1 MWPLERFLEI
11 YQVKPLSKVKVLHVY
26 RTYFPD
32 PAGGVQEVIKQLA
45 SCTIRHGVESRIF
58 VLSPAP
64 QPKFITYNAT
74 SVIRSKSW
82 LAPASCDLGGL
93 DSLSTFKT
101 LVDWCDIVHY
111 HFPWPF
117 ADILHFLGGV
127 RKPYIVTYHSD
138 IVRQKFVGFL
148 YRPLMRKLLS
158 SADAVVAS
166 SPIYAETSE
175 VLLKDISP
183 SRLFVIPLGIGDY
196 SKEDISFDIEQTI
209 LRKFDLEDKKFV
221 LSLGALRYYK
231 GLHTLV
237 EAALDITALVVIAGS
252 GPEVEALKSKA
263 AFLNLNNVI
272 FTGHINDE
280 EKITLLRHCN
290 VFALPSHLRSE
301 AFGMVLVEASMF
313 GKPLVC
319 CDIKSGPTFINI
331 NGETGLTVP
340 PENPKEFANAVE
352 MLLDDVMGTLYGN
365 AARKRYENHFSGE
378 ALGAAY
384 GALYK
389 QVLGN

>member
-1 MWPLERFLEI
+1 MNKI
-11 YQVKPLSKVKVLHVY
+11 KVLHVY
-26 RTYFPD
+26 RMYFPD

-45 SCTIRHGVESRIF
+45 SCTIPHGIESRIF
-58 VLSPAP
+58 TLSPAP
-64 QPKFITYNAT
+64 QPKCITYNDT
-74 SVIRSKSW
+74 SVVRSKSW
-82 LAPASCDLGGL
+82 LAPASCDLGSL

-101 LVDWCDIVHY
+101 MVDWCDIVHY

-117 ADILHFLGGV
+117 ADVLHFLGGV

-138 IVRQKFVGFL
+138 IVRQKLMGFL
-148 YRPLMRKLLS
+148 YGPLRKKFLS
-158 SADAVVAS
+158 SAEAVVAS
-166 SPIYAETSE
+166 SPIYAQTSE
-175 VLLKDISP
+175 ILLKNVSH
-183 SRLFVIPLGIGDY
+183 SRLFVIPLGVADY
-196 SKEDISFDIEQTI
+196 SNIDIGFDIEQSI
-209 LRKFDLEDKKFV
+209 LRKFELEGKKFV

-252 GPEVEALKSKA
+252 GPEVDNLKRQVA
-263 AFLNLNNVI
+263 TLNLNNII
-272 FTGHINDE
+272 FTGHISED
-280 EKITLLRHCN
+280 EKITLLRHCS

-319 CDIKSGPTFINI
+319 CEIKSGPTFINI

-340 PENPKEFANAVE
+340 PENPKALARAVE
-352 MLLDDVMGTLYGN
+352 TLLDDGQQKLYGS
-365 AARKRYENHFSGE
+365 AARKRYETHFSGE
-378 ALGAAY
+378 SLGATY

-389 QVLGN
+389 QILGN